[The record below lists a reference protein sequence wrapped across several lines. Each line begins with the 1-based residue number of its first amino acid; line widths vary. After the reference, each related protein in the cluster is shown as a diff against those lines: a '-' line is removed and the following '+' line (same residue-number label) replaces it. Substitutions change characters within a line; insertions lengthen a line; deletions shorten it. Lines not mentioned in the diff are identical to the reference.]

1 MINPDLIPAVEQRSW
16 SRAPANALTRESL
29 FNLFEDKIPYI
40 RLPRAVSP
48 ERCEKL
54 AEACQ
59 SVGFEYYDDIHP
71 PVGRIG
77 VTQYEYRHRTK
88 QEYFE
93 AARSVERK
101 HRQIS
106 EAADHDPL
114 GDFVEDVRRLGLSVR
129 LAKESK
135 LDLDYGSRLVRQ
147 IPMAKLHMDFAALCA
162 QGWDIGNVQQQVT
175 LNLYL
180 REPRVGG
187 ECMVFNKAWKL
198 EDDETLDEVQPLS
211 SYGYPAKLVE
221 GVRSECIR
229 PEQGDIVL
237 FNTRNFHEV
246 VPSSGPVTRLS
257 LTTFFGRLKSDE
269 IVFWS

>member
-16 SRAPANALTRESL
+16 SRPPASTLTRESL
-29 FNLFEDKIPYI
+29 FDLFEDKIPFI
-40 RLPRAVSP
+40 CLPKAVSS

-59 SVGFEYYDDIHP
+59 SVGFEYYDDIRP

-88 QEYFE
+88 EEYFE
-93 AARSVERK
+93 AARSAERK

-106 EAADHDPL
+106 EAAGHDPL
-114 GDFVEDVRRLGLSVR
+114 GSFIEEVRRQGLSVR
-129 LAKESK
+129 LANESK
-135 LDLDYGSRLVRQ
+135 LGLDYGSRLVRQ

-162 QGWDIGNVQQQVT
+162 QGWDIGNVKQQLT
-175 LNLYL
+175 FNLYL
-180 REPRVGG
+180 REPQVGG
-187 ECMVFNKAWKL
+187 ECLIFNRAWRL
-198 EDDETLDEVQPLS
+198 EDDEMLDEAQPLS
-211 SYGYPAKLVE
+211 SYGYPAQLVE
-221 GVRSECIR
+221 GARSECIR

-246 VPSSGPVTRLS
+246 APSSGSVTRLS
-257 LTTFFGRLKSDE
+257 LTTFFGRVKPDE